1 MFIRAESN
9 SRLRKEGKWMSRI
22 LIADDQD
29 GIRLMLAQVFQNLG
43 IEVET
48 AKDGLSAWE
57 KLEQSSYDLVLL
69 DMNMPRMFGHE
80 VLRNMRAHNMET
92 PVMIMT
98 AFGEKSM
105 LDEVRRLGITAQFE
119 KPFDIYGMIKK
130 VKEVL
135 KIN

>member
-1 MFIRAESN
+1 
-9 SRLRKEGKWMSRI
+9 MSRM

-43 IEVET
+43 IEVDT
-48 AKDGLSAWE
+48 ANDGLSAWE
-57 KLEQSSYDLVLL
+57 KLEQNGYDLVLL

-80 VLRNMRAHNMET
+80 VLRNMRQRDIDT

-98 AFGEKSM
+98 AFGEKST
-105 LDEVRRLGITAQFE
+105 LEEVQRLGIAAQFE
-119 KPFDIYGMIKK
+119 KPFDIYGMIEK

-135 KIN
+135 KIT

>member
-1 MFIRAESN
+1 
-9 SRLRKEGKWMSRI
+9 MSRM

-43 IEVET
+43 IEVDT
-48 AKDGLSAWE
+48 ANDGQNAWE
-57 KLEQSSYDLVLL
+57 KLEQNGYDLVLL

-80 VLRNMRAHNMET
+80 VLRNMRQREIDT

-98 AFGEKSM
+98 AFGEKST
-105 LDEVRRLGITAQFE
+105 LEEVQRLGITAQFE
-119 KPFDIYGMIKK
+119 KPFDIYRMIEK

-135 KIN
+135 KIT